1 MTTGATLFTG
11 GGGADLGMWAAGVN
25 VVYGIE
31 YDPEIAAV
39 ARDNGLPVDVGDI
52 LDVNPHALPYLDFI
66 HASPPC
72 PNFSVAKVGAAETA
86 HDLAL
91 ARKVAD
97 IVLLT
102 SPVFFTLENVPA
114 YRDSQSFK
122 HIVNRLERRGYMVA
136 WELVNAASYGVP
148 QTRRRLWLRATR
160 SGLLPPLPAPEPW
173 VGWYAAI
180 EDLLP
185 TLPESAFAPWQ
196 LARLPEAARD
206 FMMQVQGAGGDGLR
220 FAGEPAQ
227 TVTSA
232 HGAGKYRAFLLPAT
246 GHVKDADGGL
256 PRFADEPAQ
265 TLRAAHQGVARAF
278 IVDDQNNGTP
288 SADGQRGLTIRDAAS
303 PVFTVSA
310 TQTKRSLRA
319 QLDGGRVVAMTP
331 RCLARFQSFPDS
343 YRLPESNKLACRVIG
358 NAVPPLLAEKI
369 CRGLLEV
376 L

>member
-1 MTTGATLFTG
+1 MIGGTLFTG
-11 GGGADLGMWAAGVN
+11 GGGADLGLQAAGVD

-39 ARDNGLPVDVGDI
+39 ALDNGLPVTVGDI

-72 PNFSVAKVGAAETA
+72 PNFSIAKAGRGETE

-114 YRDSQSFK
+114 YRDSQSFQ
-122 HIVNRLERRGYMVA
+122 HIVTRLARRGYMLA
-136 WELVNAASYGVP
+136 WSIVNAADYGVP
-148 QTRRRLWLRATR
+148 QTRRRLWLRAVR
-160 SGLLPPLPAPEPW
+160 DALLPPLPPAEPW

-180 EDLLP
+180 ADLLP

-196 LARLPEAARD
+196 LARLPDGERD

-220 FAGEPAQ
+220 FA
-227 TVTSA
+227 
-232 HGAGKYRAFLLPAT
+232 
-246 GHVKDADGGL
+246 
-256 PRFADEPAQ
+256 DEPAQ
-265 TLRAAHQGVARAF
+265 TLRAAHQGVSRAF
-278 IVDDQNNGTP
+278 IVDGQNNGTP
-288 SADGQRGLTIRDAAS
+288 GPERGLTIRDAAS
-303 PVFTVSA
+303 PIFTVSA

-319 QLDGGRVVAMTP
+319 QLAGGRVVAMTP
-331 RCLARFQSFPDS
+331 RCLARFQSFPDA
-343 YRLPESNKLACRVIG
+343 YRLPESHWLACRIIG
-358 NAVPPLLAEKI
+358 NAVPPVLISKLATALLAAY
-369 CRGLLEV
+369 
-376 L
+376 